1 MLGELFK
8 HKSLTK
14 ISNKFASRLRN
25 KYSHINMGQYMI
37 ERLMNENINI
47 GFCQDRFQDHKI
59 FEISKKYKKFDLV
72 FDESEQMT
80 VDCALTYS
88 KIFKRPGVIITSCEY
103 GFQNISIPLYK
114 SCIEGHPM
122 LLIVLSESPSTKPT
136 TIINNFLKDSHEVH
150 DTYRFPQL
158 FEYMLNIAQTSKPAP
173 TCLNIQDNLIT
184 ALIDLT
190 VVGYY
195 PISKRKSL
203 VKNPNLLDS
212 H

>member
-1 MLGELFK
+1 
-8 HKSLTK
+8 
-14 ISNKFASRLRN
+14 
-25 KYSHINMGQYMI
+25 
-37 ERLMNENINI
+37 
-47 GFCQDRFQDHKI
+47 
-59 FEISKKYKKFDLV
+59 
-72 FDESEQMT
+72 
-80 VDCALTYS
+80 
-88 KIFKRPGVIITSCEY
+88 
-103 GFQNISIPLYK
+103 
-114 SCIEGHPM
+114 M

-184 ALIDLT
+184 APIDLT
-190 VVGYY
+190 DVGYY

-212 H
+212 Q